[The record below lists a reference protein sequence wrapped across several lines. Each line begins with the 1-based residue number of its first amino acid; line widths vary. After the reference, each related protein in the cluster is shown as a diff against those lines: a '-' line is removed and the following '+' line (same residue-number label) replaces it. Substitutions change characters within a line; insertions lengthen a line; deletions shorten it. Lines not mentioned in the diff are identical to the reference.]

1 MVVPPMVRRTRAA
14 VDAWGEPIEGAE
26 PEPQGPPTVADIRL
40 DLKEGW
46 GFLRTEATLLANTLQ
61 GTAAQF
67 AVGVVTALGF
77 IIAEQI
83 DPSTSKATYAFM
95 ETAIGVGNLIG
106 GFVLGLVATR
116 VPKGRLIIAAYTA
129 FGLLVILV
137 GFIPT
142 LPVMLGLMFG
152 IGVANMAF
160 VIPSQTLFQERT
172 PPELMARV
180 VSFRFALVFGGMT
193 IATTV
198 LGLVANVTGIGP
210 VIVFA
215 GLISV
220 VAGLAGLFFTAV
232 RDA

>member
-1 MVVPPMVRRTRAA
+1 V
-14 VDAWGEPIEGAE
+14 
-26 PEPQGPPTVADIRL
+26 PEPPPTVDDIKR

-46 GFLRTEATLLANTLQ
+46 AFLRTEATLLANTLQ

-77 IIAEQI
+77 VVAEAI
-83 DPSTSKATYAFM
+83 DPSTAKATYAFM
-95 ETAIGVGNLIG
+95 ETSIGVGNLVG
-106 GFVLGLVATR
+106 GFVLGLVAAR
-116 VPKGRLIIAAYTA
+116 VAKGKLIIAAYTL
-129 FGLLVILV
+129 FGVLVIAV
-137 GFIPT
+137 GALPPV
-142 LPVMLGLMFG
+142 PVMLTLMFG

-193 IATTV
+193 VATVV
-198 LGLVANVTGIGP
+198 LGLVSNVTGIGP
-210 VIVFA
+210 VIVFS

-220 VAGLAGLFFTAV
+220 AAGLAGLLSPAV
-232 RDA
+232 RDV